1 MTNSR
6 AKGARGERE
15 ARDIAREYLH
25 ASEAYRTQ
33 QFCGTNGDS
42 DVSGVFDDCH
52 VEVKRLKK
60 IGVFRF
66 LDQAMRDKRDGEFP
80 MLMVKEDRGPW
91 LICFRPQDAQKFV
104 DGFIENLKREG
115 LGDEE

>member
-15 ARDIAREYLH
+15 ARDICREHLH
-25 ASEAYRTQ
+25 ASGAYRTQ
-33 QFCGTNGDS
+33 QFCGANGDS
-42 DVSGVFDDCH
+42 DVTGVMRDCH

-66 LDQAMRDKRDGEFP
+66 LDQANRDKRDGEWP
-80 MLMVKEDRGPW
+80 MLLVKEDRGPW
-91 LICFRPQDAQKFV
+91 LICFKAEDAQKFV
-104 DGFIENLKREG
+104 DGFIENLGKEG
-115 LGDEE
+115 LGDG